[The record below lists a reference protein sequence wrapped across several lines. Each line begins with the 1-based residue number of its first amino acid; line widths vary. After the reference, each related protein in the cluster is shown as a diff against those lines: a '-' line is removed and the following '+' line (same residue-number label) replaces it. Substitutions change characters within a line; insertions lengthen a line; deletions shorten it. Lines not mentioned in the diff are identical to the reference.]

1 MLWSAAGRGRV
12 GTLLGPRAPWWPY
25 RSAAVGQKC
34 ACVSTRSQV
43 PSGAP
48 LLGTKEAI
56 GTHLTE
62 PQRPALTLLS
72 QRDCPRPG
80 PGCSHSLSLTSLM
93 WDPLP
98 TSSCT
103 HPPTPKLAEKEA
115 VTSPSHIPATL
126 ETRPQTC
133 SLCAPGFAD
142 SGEARQEETGLEAPG
157 HTHSD
162 SRLQQHVPCGGQ

>member
-1 MLWSAAGRGRV
+1 MGWDGERQA
-12 GTLLGPRAPWWPY
+12 TPEAPSSHPGS
-25 RSAAVGQKC
+25 R
-34 ACVSTRSQV
+34 RSQ
-43 PSGAP
+43 G
-48 LLGTKEAI
+48 G
-56 GTHLTE
+56 
-62 PQRPALTLLS
+62 
-72 QRDCPRPG
+72 PG

-103 HPPTPKLAEKEA
+103 HPPTPQLAEKEA

-142 SGEARQEETGLEAPG
+142 SGEARA
-157 HTHSD
+157 
-162 SRLQQHVPCGGQ
+162 GGDQP